1 MSRSRSAQIPLV
13 DFPPALPSFLQ
24 IEPVGQCNLRCR
36 MCPVTF
42 RDDRPATGRP
52 AFMRVDHF
60 TAVLE
65 QFPHLKEL
73 HLQGMG
79 EPMMHPQLFEMVA
92 YAVRRG
98 ITVTTNSNLTLLSER
113 RAEQCITSG
122 LSVLHVS
129 LDGATAASYED
140 IRQGAK
146 FERVID
152 NIHKVCRAKNRLG
165 SHTPLLR
172 LVVVVMRRN
181 LEELPDLVRLAH
193 QCSIHSIFVQHLSQ
207 EFEESSRLPR
217 YEPLQA
223 FVQKETL
230 MGEDPHRVERY
241 FEAARSVAAE
251 LAVDLRLP
259 RLQAASCMRRSAV
272 RHACDW
278 PWSGAYV
285 SYQGYAIP
293 CCMIAT
299 PDRLHMGNMIE
310 RGVDAV
316 WNGPRYQTFRNQLDS
331 EDPPELCRSCSVYKG
346 TF

>member
-1 MSRSRSAQIPLV
+1 MSRSQAVQIPLIET
-13 DFPPALPSFLQ
+13 PLALPSFLQ
-24 IEPVGQCNLRCR
+24 IEPVGQCNLQCR

-42 RDDRPATGRP
+42 RNDAPANGRP
-52 AFMRVDHF
+52 AFMRFDHF
-60 TAVLE
+60 IAIME

-79 EPMMHPQLFEMVA
+79 EPMMHPQLFEMVT

-98 ITVTTNSNLTLLSER
+98 VTVTTNSNLTLMSER
-113 RAEQCITSG
+113 RAEQCVTSG
-122 LSVLHVS
+122 LSVLHIS
-129 LDGATAASYED
+129 FDGATAGTYED

-146 FERVID
+146 FERVVE
-152 NIHKVCRAKNRLG
+152 NIHKLSRAKIRLVRD
-165 SHTPLLR
+165 TPLLR

-193 QCSIHSIFVQHLSQ
+193 QWSIPSVFVQHLSQ
-207 EFEESSRLPR
+207 EFGESSALPR
-217 YEPLQA
+217 YEPVQA

-230 MGEDPHRVERY
+230 MGEDTDRIERY
-241 FEAARSVAAE
+241 FQAARSAAAE
-251 LAVDLRLP
+251 LAVELRLP
-259 RLQAASCMRRSAV
+259 RVRQISGARRRAA

-285 SYQGYAIP
+285 TYQGYAIP

-310 RGVDAV
+310 QGVETI
-316 WNGPRYQTFRNQLDS
+316 WNGSQYQAFRDQLDS
-331 EDPPELCRSCSVYKG
+331 DDPSELCRSCSVYQG

>member
-1 MSRSRSAQIPLV
+1 
-13 DFPPALPSFLQ
+13 
-24 IEPVGQCNLRCR
+24 
-36 MCPVTF
+36 
-42 RDDRPATGRP
+42 
-52 AFMRVDHF
+52 MRFDHF
-60 TAVLE
+60 IAIME
-65 QFPHLKEL
+65 QFPHLQEL

-79 EPMMHPQLFEMVA
+79 EPMMHPQLFEMVT

-98 ITVTTNSNLTLLSER
+98 VTVTTNSNLTLMSHG
-113 RAEQCITSG
+113 RAEQCIRSG
-122 LSVLHVS
+122 LHVLHVS
-129 LDGATAASYED
+129 LDGATAESYED

-146 FERVID
+146 FERVLN

-207 EFEESSRLPR
+207 EFGESSMLPR
-217 YEPLQA
+217 YEPMHA

-241 FEAARSVAAE
+241 FAAARSVAAE
-251 LAVDLRLP
+251 LAVELRLP
-259 RLQAASCMRRSAV
+259 RIQPASCTGRGATP
-272 RHACDW
+272 HACDW
-278 PWSGAYV
+278 PWSRAYV
-285 SYQGYAIP
+285 TYQGYAIP

-310 RGVDAV
+310 HGVETI
-316 WNGPRYQTFRNQLDS
+316 WNGRQYQTFRNQLDS
-331 EDPPELCRSCSVYKG
+331 DEPPELCRACSVYKG
-346 TF
+346 IF

>member
-1 MSRSRSAQIPLV
+1 
-13 DFPPALPSFLQ
+13 
-24 IEPVGQCNLRCR
+24 

-42 RDDRPATGRP
+42 RNDGPATGRP
-52 AFMRVDHF
+52 AFMRFDHF
-60 TAVLE
+60 IAIME

-79 EPMMHPQLFEMVA
+79 EPMMHPQLFEMVT
-92 YAVRRG
+92 YAVRRDV
-98 ITVTTNSNLTLLSER
+98 TVTTNSNLTLMSHR

-140 IRQGAK
+140 IRLGGK
-146 FERVID
+146 FERVVD
-152 NIHKVCRAKNRLG
+152 NIQKVCRAKNRLG

-172 LVVVVMRRN
+172 LIVVVMRRN
-181 LEELPDLVRLAH
+181 LKELPDLVRLAH
-193 QCSIHSIFVQHLSQ
+193 QCSIQSIFVQHLSQ
-207 EFEESSRLPR
+207 EFGESSMPAR
-217 YEPLQA
+217 YQPMQA

-230 MGEDPHRVERY
+230 LGEDPHRVERY

-259 RLQAASCMRRSAV
+259 RVQPASCARRSPS

-278 PWSGAYV
+278 PWTGSYV
-285 SYQGYAIP
+285 TYQGYAIP

-299 PDRLHMGNMIE
+299 PDRLHMGNMIDHGAE
-310 RGVDAV
+310 TI
-316 WNGPRYQTFRNQLDS
+316 WNGPQYRTFRNQLDS
-331 EDPPELCRSCSVYKG
+331 DEPPELCRSCSVYKR